1 MHHEMNFANNFL
13 KIMTDEN
20 DIMKVRRDL
29 QHRGMKPH
37 LWLIINLQR
46 SRKMLKLVA
55 PYVLTPSEFDTFAT
69 ITENLWTPSRHVSV
83 MGNYIRKKNFGGLKS
98 HDYHVL
104 MQQFLLLAL
113 HALLAIRPSMIMM
126 RFPKKLSGFVTTF
139 GILLKLIHFESILQL
154 AFL

>member
-1 MHHEMNFANNFL
+1 MHHEMNFAKNFL

-83 MGNYIRKKNFGGLKS
+83 MGNYIRKKNFGGLK
-98 HDYHVL
+98 
-104 MQQFLLLAL
+104 FLLLAL